1 MKDLTGI
8 INVYKPPGITS
19 FGLLSVVKRIIG
31 VKKAGHG
38 GIIDFMAQGV
48 LPVLI
53 GEATKLTSLLLLL
66 PKEYEGEITLGI
78 ETDTHDIW
86 GKAIY
91 EKDAS
96 HITLK
101 DVEAL
106 RESFIGKI
114 NQIPPKFSAKRIDG
128 KRAYELAKKGKEVQL
143 KEKEVE
149 IFQFDIYN
157 FRKGRHPKFNFKILC
172 SSGTYMRSLARDIG
186 KKLNVGGTLS
196 YLVRTAV
203 GKLEVKESLHL
214 DDIINY
220 AKSGN
225 FNEMIMSIEDFL
237 DFIPRVAL
245 PKRKLFLFKTGNQIR
260 FDHPYLRGG
269 YVLVLDSRGKAV
281 GIGKFFEGVGEL
293 KPVRIFN
300 IS

>member
-19 FGLLSVVKRIIG
+19 FALLSFVKKVIG

-48 LPVLI
+48 LPLLI

-66 PKEYEGEITLGI
+66 PKEYEGEITLGM

-86 GKAIY
+86 GKLTSD
-91 EKDAS
+91 KDAS

-106 RESFIGKI
+106 KEKFVGKI
-114 NQIPPKFSAKRIDG
+114 KQIPPKFSAKRVDG
-128 KRAYELAKKGKEVQL
+128 KRAYELAKRGEEVQL
-143 KEKEVE
+143 KEREIE
-149 IFQFDIYN
+149 IFQFDILN
-157 FRKGRHPKFNFKILC
+157 FRSGKHPKFDFRILC
-172 SSGTYMRSLARDIG
+172 SSGTYMRSVARDIG
-186 KKLNVGGTLS
+186 RKLKVGGTLS

-203 GKLEVKESLHL
+203 GKLELKDSLHL

-220 AKSGN
+220 TKAGN
-225 FNEMIMSIEDFL
+225 FNEMLMSIEDFL

-269 YVLVLDSRGKAV
+269 YVLVLNSRGKAV

-300 IS
+300 IP

>member
-1 MKDLTGI
+1 MRNLTGI
-8 INVYKPPGITS
+8 INLYKPPGITS
-19 FGLLSVVKRIIG
+19 FSLLFIVKRIIG
-31 VKKAGHG
+31 AKKAGHG

-48 LPVLI
+48 LPVLV

-86 GKAIY
+86 GNIIY

-96 HITLK
+96 HITLRDIEK
-101 DVEAL
+101 LKERFV
-106 RESFIGKI
+106 GKI
-114 NQIPPKFSAKRIDG
+114 KQIPPKFSAKRVGG
-128 KRAYELAKKGKEVQL
+128 KRAYELAKKGEEVSL

-149 IFQFDIYN
+149 IFQFDVYN
-157 FRKGRHPKFNFKILC
+157 FKSGKHPRFNFRILC
-172 SSGTYMRSLARDIG
+172 SSGTYMRSVARDIG
-186 KKLNVGGTLS
+186 NKLKVGGTLS

-203 GKLEVKESLHL
+203 GKLEVKDSLHL

-220 AKSGN
+220 AKGGN
-225 FNEMIMSIEDFL
+225 FKDMMMSIEDFL

-245 PKRKLFLFKTGNQIR
+245 PKRKLFLFQTGNQIR

-269 YVLVLDSRGKAV
+269 YVLVLNSNGRAV

-300 IS
+300 VK